1 MKTIGFYT
9 ILIGAVLA
17 GWFITEL
24 IKKGIK
30 PRLSFRR
37 TLLYMLAM
45 FTFIVLY
52 TALIVWLVTF
62 IFGKP

>member
-9 ILIGAVLA
+9 LLIAAVLA

-24 IKKGIK
+24 IKKRLK

-37 TLLYMLAM
+37 TILYMLTM
-45 FTFIVLY
+45 FVFIVLY
-52 TALIVWLVTF
+52 TALIVWLVTL

>member
-9 ILIGAVLA
+9 LLIAAVLA

-24 IKKGIK
+24 IKNGLK
-30 PRLSFRR
+30 PRVSFKR
-37 TLLYMLAM
+37 TILYMLTM
-45 FTFIVLY
+45 FVFIVLY
-52 TALIVWLVTF
+52 TALIVWLVTL

>member
-17 GWFITEL
+17 GWFIIEL

>member
-9 ILIGAVLA
+9 VLIGAVLA

-52 TALIVWLVTF
+52 TALIVWLVTL